1 MKKNLKGRSKRLASF
16 LYRINLSAILLRMK
30 NMDFTWDFPYPSQRM
45 PVLAK
50 NVVATSQPL
59 AAQAGLQM
67 LKKGGNAL
75 DAALATAITLT
86 IVQPTSIGLG
96 GDAFALVWDGKEL
109 TGING
114 SGRSPKK
121 WSLKWFKGKDAIPAR
136 GWDAVTV
143 PGAVDAWVR
152 LWERF
157 GKLPFRTL
165 FEPAIKY
172 ARDGFP
178 VTPITASAW
187 ADAEKNLRDFPDF
200 IQTFLP
206 GGKAPRSGEIFKC
219 PDLANTLEKIAK
231 TKGQSFYHGELAGK
245 IAVHAK
251 DNGGA
256 LSRKDLAEHHSE
268 WVNPISLEYRGLRL
282 HEIPPN
288 GQGLAA
294 LIALGILQN
303 FDITKY
309 PVDSADSLHLQIEAM
324 KIAFAEVHRHVA
336 DPEYMIVSPADL
348 LREDFLAER
357 AGEIKMD
364 RASSPSARIPEDHGT
379 VYLTAADAGGMMVS
393 FIQSN
398 YMGFGSG
405 IVIPGTGI
413 TMQNRGCGFVLKKGH
428 PNCVAGGKR
437 PYHTIIPGFV
447 TRNNQPVMSFGVMGG
462 HMQPQGHVQ
471 MMIRIFDYKQNPQA
485 ACDALRWHVTP
496 DFQLALE
503 SGTSPEVVSELE
515 RRGHTLLPEFET
527 SLFGGGQFIYR
538 LEDGYLAASDS
549 RKDGL
554 AAGF

>member
-1 MKKNLKGRSKRLASF
+1 
-16 LYRINLSAILLRMK
+16 
-30 NMDFTWDFPYPSQRM
+30 MDFTWDFPYPSQRM

-67 LKKGGNAL
+67 LMKGGNAL

-86 IVQPTSIGLG
+86 LVQPTSTGVG
-96 GDAFALVWDGKEL
+96 GDAFALVWNGKEL

-114 SGRSPKK
+114 SGKSPKE
-121 WSLKWFKGKDAIPAR
+121 WSLERFQGKEAMPQR
-136 GWDAVTV
+136 GWDTVTV

-157 GKLPFRTL
+157 GKLPFQDL

-172 ARDGFP
+172 ARNGFP

-187 ADAEKNLRDFPDF
+187 ADAEENLKDFPDF

-206 GGKAPRSGEIFKC
+206 GGKAPASGEIFKC
-219 PDLANTLEKIAK
+219 PDLASTLGKIAAS
-231 TKGQSFYHGELAGK
+231 KGKDFYHGELAEK
-245 IAVHAK
+245 IIEHAAK
-251 DNGGA
+251 NGA
-256 LSRKDLAEHHSE
+256 AFSMKDLAEHKSE
-268 WVNPISLEYRGLRL
+268 WVNPISMEYRGLRL

-294 LIALGILQN
+294 LIALGILKH
-303 FDITKY
+303 FDIAQY

-324 KIAFAEVHRHVA
+324 KIAFAEAHRHIA
-336 DPEYMIVSPADL
+336 DPEYMILSPADL
-348 LREDFLAER
+348 LREDFLADR
-357 AGEIKMD
+357 AAEIKMD
-364 RASSPSARIPEDHGT
+364 RASTPSARIPEDHGT
-379 VYLTAADAGGMMVS
+379 VYLTTADQNGMMVS

-428 PNCVAGGKR
+428 PNCVGGGKR
-437 PYHTIIPGFV
+437 PFHTIIPAFV
-447 TRNNQPVMSFGVMGG
+447 TRDNQPVMSFGVMGG

-485 ACDALRWHVTP
+485 ACDAPRWHVTP

-503 SGTSPEVVSELE
+503 RGISPSVKSELE

-527 SLFGGGQFIYR
+527 YIFGGGQFIYR
-538 LEDGYLAASDS
+538 LDEGYLAASDS